1 MEAKVLSSLAFTIDP
16 LAGGSH
22 DVSAEEALS
31 LLAAGAFVLDI
42 RPPRAFAEDGHLPGA
57 QLLPREALATAPAV
71 LPEDGRPVLVVCEQG
86 LRSRS
91 AAAFLAEAGVG
102 NVHVL
107 SGGMA
112 RWRGPREKGPG
123 VPLGPSEWLVS
134 NALLAPRGART
145 LDVACGR
152 GRHALLLA
160 AAGSLVRA
168 VDQDRARVDA
178 LDALARRLR
187 LPIEAR
193 QADLQQ
199 PGCSLGQGQWELI
212 MVFNFLH
219 RPLFP
224 ALVAALA
231 PGGVLLYETFTREH
245 GQRHGRP
252 SRSEHLLEPGELP
265 RLVAPL
271 EVVRRR
277 EGEFGGRYLA
287 SVAARK
293 PTRALRT
300 VPSSPAA
307 ATARVAPAP
316 KTQSHPA
323 RRRTSG
329 ANGSGSRTPGARKR

>member
-16 LAGGSH
+16 VAGGSH
-22 DVSAEEALS
+22 DVSADEAQS

-42 RPPRAFAEDGHLPGA
+42 RQPRAFAEDGHLPGA
-57 QLLPREALATAPAV
+57 QLLPREALASAPAV
-71 LPEDGRPVLVVCEQG
+71 LPDDGRPVLVVCEQG
-86 LRSRS
+86 VRSRS

-102 NVHVL
+102 NLRVL

-112 RWRGPREKGPG
+112 HWRGAREHGPG
-123 VPLGPSEWLVS
+123 IPIGPSEWLVS

-168 VDQDRARVDA
+168 VDRDRARVDQ
-178 LDALARRLR
+178 LDAVARRLR

-193 QADLQQ
+193 QVDLEQ
-199 PGCSLGQGQWELI
+199 PGCSLGEGQWELI
-212 MVFNFLH
+212 LVFDFLH

-252 SRSEHLLEPGELP
+252 SRPEHLLEPGELP
-265 RLVAPL
+265 RLVSPL

-300 VPSSPAA
+300 VSASQAA
-307 ATARVAPAP
+307 ATASVAPTP
-316 KTQSHPA
+316 RTQRRPA
-323 RRRTSG
+323 RPRLSATS
-329 ANGSGSRTPGARKR
+329 GSGSRTPGARKR

>member
-1 MEAKVLSSLAFTIDP
+1 MGAKVLSSLAFTIDP
-16 LAGGSH
+16 VAGGSH
-22 DVSAEEALS
+22 DVSAEEAQS

-42 RPPRAFAEDGHLPGA
+42 RQPHAFAEDGHLPGA
-57 QLLPREALATAPAV
+57 QLLPREALAAAPAV
-71 LPEDGRPVLVVCEQG
+71 LPQDGRTVLVVCEQG
-86 LRSRS
+86 IRSRS
-91 AAAFLAEAGVG
+91 AAAFLAEAGVE
-102 NVHVL
+102 NVRVL

-112 RWRGPREKGPG
+112 RWRGARETGPAL
-123 VPLGPSEWLVS
+123 PIGPSEWLVS
-134 NALLAPRGART
+134 NALLVPRGART

-168 VDQDRARVDA
+168 VDRDFDQVRA
-178 LDALARRLR
+178 LDVMARRLR

-193 QADLQQ
+193 VLDLEQ
-199 PGCSLGQGQWELI
+199 PGCSLGEGQWELI
-212 MVFNFLH
+212 IVFNFLH

-245 GQRHGRP
+245 GRRHGRP
-252 SRSEHLLEPGELP
+252 SRPEHLLEPGELP
-265 RLVAPL
+265 RLVSPL

-300 VPSSPAA
+300 VSTSQAA
-307 ATARVAPAP
+307 ASASVAPAP
-316 KTQSHPA
+316 KTQSKPA
-323 RRRTSG
+323 RRRGPGKS
-329 ANGSGSRTPGARKR
+329 GSGSRTPGARNR